1 MGARRRWAAILMG
14 VVMAIGTAACTLTV
28 DGDPA
33 PAPHTGRTWGS
44 QAHTPEFPTAENPPG

>member
-1 MGARRRWAAILMG
+1 MLMG